1 MNKIIFIVIISS
13 LLFFNNTNA
22 EEKNNELDS
31 LFTQLKTDDYIIAL
45 KIEKK
50 IWKIWSTHPS
60 NDRKGFRLTDMLA
73 QGDLLI
79 TEKNFNKAID
89 IFSLIISIDSN
100 WAEAWNKRA
109 TVLYLSGRYA
119 DSIKDIEKVLQL
131 EPRHFGALSG
141 FGLNQ
146 IKLKNYKSALQSYQ
160 EAQKI
165 YPTMEAPKK
174 MIPVLKEL
182 INGQKI

>member
-1 MNKIIFIVIISS
+1 MKKIIFIVIISS
-13 LLFFNNTNA
+13 FFFCNINA
-22 EEKNNELDS
+22 EEKNKKLNN
-31 LFTQLKTDDYIIAL
+31 LFTQLKTNDYIMAL
-45 KIEKK
+45 KTENK

-60 NDRKGFRLTDMLA
+60 NDRKGIRLTEMLA

-79 TEKNFNKAID
+79 SKKEFNNAID

>member
-1 MNKIIFIVIISS
+1 MNKILFILIINF
-13 LLFFNNTNA
+13 LFLNNIKA
-22 EEKNNELDS
+22 DERSKELDN
-31 LFTQLKTDDYIIAL
+31 LFNQLKTNDKISAL
-45 KIEKK
+45 KTEKQ

-60 NDRKGFRLTDMLA
+60 TDRKGYRLTDMLA

-79 TEKNFNKAID
+79 NKKEFDEAIN
-89 IFSLIISIDSN
+89 IFSLIISIDSS

-109 TVLYLSGRYA
+109 TVFYLSGMYE

-146 IKLKNYKSALQSYQ
+146 IELKNFKMALKSYQ
-160 EAQKI
+160 KAQEI
-165 YPTMEAPKK
+165 YPAIEAAKE
-174 MIPVLKEL
+174 MIPLIKEL
-182 INGQKI
+182 IAGQKI